1 MAKFTRYLAEIT
13 NKNTMLK
20 LQSKT
25 GKVKAKQEAV
35 FAYVSDFRNFGHLLP
50 ADRLHDIE
58 ITGETLRFAVDGL
71 GTVGLRMAEKHPNNR
86 VVVKA
91 IEGTAADFTFVIDLT
106 VAEPHVTTANINLD
120 VNLNMFLEMMAKA
133 PLQQFIDLMVDKLE
147 NIPFSEAV

>member
-1 MAKFTRYLAEIT
+1 
-13 NKNTMLK
+13 MLK

-25 GKVKAKQEAV
+25 GKVKAKQEVV

-71 GTVGLRMAEKHPNNR
+71 GTVGLRMAEKHPNER

-106 VAEPHVTTANINLD
+106 MAEPHVTTVNIYLD
-120 VNLNMFLEMMAKA
+120 VNLNMFLEMMART

-147 NIPFSEAV
+147 NVPFSAAV

>member
-1 MAKFTRYLAEIT
+1 
-13 NKNTMLK
+13 MLK

-25 GKVKAKQEAV
+25 GKVKAKQEVV

-71 GTVGLRMAEKHPNNR
+71 GTVGLRMAEKHPNER

-106 VAEPHVTTANINLD
+106 MAEPHVTTVNIYLD
-120 VNLNMFLEMMAKA
+120 VNLNMFLEMMART

-147 NIPFSEAV
+147 NVPFSADV